1 MWQIPADAEPMV
13 TDDDDADDDKHAGRD
28 MFITFVSPRHAAAA
42 VALRVKLIYLPLYLR
57 CL

>member
-1 MWQIPADAEPMV
+1 MV